1 MMKFHDR
8 TDAGNQLAEALEL
21 SVAEES
27 VVLALPRGGIPLGII
42 IAEKYS
48 LPLDTIQSKKIGHPH
63 HSEYA
68 IGAVSEEG
76 EPLLDEFQT
85 QRLDAKWLK
94 SEIGRLQKKMADR
107 RETYAKVLKKQSLKD
122 KKVIIVDDGIATG
135 MTVKAAIKAV
145 KAQGA
150 REVIIA
156 VPVVPQDTY
165 RELMELSDEVVA
177 VAVPDFF
184 LGAVGAY
191 YSHFPQVEDDEVMDI
206 LKKYNQQNNE
216 QTF

>member
-8 TDAGNQLAEALEL
+8 TDAGKQLAEALDL
-21 SVAEES
+21 SVSEES

-42 IAEKYS
+42 IAEKYD
-48 LPLDTIQSKKIGHPH
+48 LPFDTIQSKKIGHPH

-76 EPLLDEFQT
+76 DPLLDDFQSK
-85 QRLDAKWLK
+85 RLDEKWLN
-94 SEIGRLQKKMADR
+94 SEIGRLRKKMADR

-122 KKVIIVDDGIATG
+122 GKVIIVDDGVATG

-150 REVIIA
+150 REIIIA
-156 VPVVPQDTY
+156 VPIVPQDTY
-165 RELMELSDEVVA
+165 RELMELADEVVA
-177 VAVPDFF
+177 VDVPDFF

-191 YSHFPQVEDDEVMDI
+191 YSDFHQVEDDEVMDI
-206 LKKYNQQNNE
+206 LKKYNQQNN
-216 QTF
+216 

>member
-1 MMKFHDR
+1 
-8 TDAGNQLAEALEL
+8 
-21 SVAEES
+21 
-27 VVLALPRGGIPLGII
+27 
-42 IAEKYS
+42 
-48 LPLDTIQSKKIGHPH
+48 
-63 HSEYA
+63 
-68 IGAVSEEG
+68 
-76 EPLLDEFQT
+76 
-85 QRLDAKWLK
+85 
-94 SEIGRLQKKMADR
+94 MADR

-165 RELMELSDEVVA
+165 RELMELSDEVVS